1 LSGLDFRNV
10 SKGEKIM
17 NNVTGNDSSLQ
28 NGRAMGGDHGI
39 RERVEQA
46 RDVVENVRE
55 KAQLA
60 FQEKPYLLPVAAA
73 GVGFGVGLL
82 LGSKIM
88 RFVLFSAGAAI
99 LSETVGGEIKRM
111 SKDFIEDLQDRLGN
125 DDGEGQGA

>member
-1 LSGLDFRNV
+1 
-10 SKGEKIM
+10 M
-17 NNVTGNDSSLQ
+17 NNVTGNESSLQ
-28 NGRAMGGDHGI
+28 NGRAMGGDQGI
-39 RERVEQA
+39 RQRVDQA

-60 FQEKPYLLPVAAA
+60 FQEKPYLLPVAAGA
-73 GVGFGVGLL
+73 VGLGVGLL

-111 SKDFIEDLQDRLGN
+111 SKDFIEDLQDRLGG
-125 DDGEGQGA
+125 DEGEGQGA